1 MGLTPDPRSLDPLI
15 ALSLTI
21 AKTAEGYE
29 DMCDTFV
36 VLPPFTADGS
46 VIFGKN
52 SDREPN
58 EAQALEFH
66 PAQSHPA
73 GQTVK
78 CTYLEIPQVRE
89 THAVLL
95 SRPFW
100 MWGAEMGANEKG
112 VVIGNEAVFTKM
124 PLDRKGGLTG
134 MDLLRLALERADTA
148 EQAVETVIQ
157 LLADHGQGGICGYE
171 DRRTDLSQQLH
182 LRGPE
187 GSMGTG
193 NSGSALGQAQGGW
206 VRFHQQR
213 PHDRRGLRRLPP
225 GRNPDREAERVAQAG
240 RDL

>member
-1 MGLTPDPRSLDPLI
+1 
-15 ALSLTI
+15 
-21 AKTAEGYE
+21 
-29 DMCDTFV
+29 MCDTFV
-36 VLPPFTADGS
+36 VLPPFTRDGS

-66 PAQSHPA
+66 PAQEYPA
-73 GQTVK
+73 GQTVR

-95 SRPFW
+95 CRPFW

-124 PLDRKGGLTG
+124 PIDRKGGLTG
-134 MDLLRLALERADTA
+134 MDLLRLALEKSGYGGAGRGDRDSTSGGPRAGWNLRVRG
-148 EQAVETVIQ
+148 QAV
-157 LLADHGQGGICGYE
+157 
-171 DRRTDLSQQLH
+171 DLSQQLH
-182 LRGPE
+182 LRRPE

-213 PHDRRGLRRLPP
+213 PHDRRGPRRLPP
-225 GRNPDREAERVAQAG
+225 GRNPDREAERVAQDG